1 MAPPANIA
9 MNALAGADDDHPVMI
24 GNSRSDVRAAQVS
37 ASAIHRG

>member
-9 MNALAGADDDHPVMI
+9 MNALAGADDDHLAAI
-24 GNSRSDVRAAQVS
+24 GNSRSVERAAHVS